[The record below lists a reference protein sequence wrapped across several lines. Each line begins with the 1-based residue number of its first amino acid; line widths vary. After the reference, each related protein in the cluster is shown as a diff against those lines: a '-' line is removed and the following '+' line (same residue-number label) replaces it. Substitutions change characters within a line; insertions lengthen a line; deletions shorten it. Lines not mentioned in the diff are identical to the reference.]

1 MSARAT
7 EDTVF
12 TVFKQTVSMLA
23 TSSGSCSRAIT
34 KIDAAN
40 MDFGDVND
48 LLDQLRGSINSMDDP
63 ATWGAGFITNINA
76 KALDELNESNWNV
89 EVATARTAIEL
100 VMTNASALFPRNGS
114 DKVIYEEITPS
125 GSTYDTPAD
134 LTGLRAD
141 LVDAVTKI
149 G

>member
-23 TSSGSCSRAIT
+23 NATGACSRAII

-40 MDFGDVND
+40 MDFGDVNE
-48 LLDQLRGSINSMDDP
+48 LLDQLRGSIDSMDDP
-63 ATWGAGFITNINA
+63 ADWGAGFITNINA
-76 KALDELNESNWNV
+76 KALDELNEANWNV
-89 EVATARTAIEL
+89 DVATARTAVQL
-100 VMTNASALFPRNGS
+100 VMADASALFPRNGS
-114 DKVIYEEITPS
+114 NKVIYEEITPS
-125 GSTYDTPAD
+125 GATYDTPSN